1 MSYKL
6 FLFDLDDTLLDFKES
21 EKLSF
26 SSVMQSLGIQ
36 SDMTAL
42 FSQYQIENRK
52 LWTEFEKGLI
62 TQEYLKVERFRRTL
76 EPLQAAVDPHLV
88 AKRYLEAL
96 PESVVLIDGAVEIC
110 RELSAAGE
118 VGIVTNG
125 ISGVQN
131 QRIAKSALEPY
142 ISFICV
148 SEDSGYA
155 KPDVRFFDYAHSLR
169 PHVQKDEMIV
179 IGDRLETDILGAH
192 NFGTDSC
199 WFNPKNDK
207 SMAAVQPKYE
217 VQSLSELRRFIKS

>member
-26 SSVMQSLGIQ
+26 SSVMHSFGIQ
-36 SDMTAL
+36 TDMTTL
-42 FSQYQIENRK
+42 FSRYQIENRK
-52 LWTEFEKGLI
+52 LWTDFERGLV
-62 TQEYLKVERFRRTL
+62 TQEFLKVERFRRAL
-76 EPLQAAVDPHLV
+76 EPLQTGIDPHSV

-110 RELSAAGE
+110 RELSEMGE

-131 QRIAKSALEPY
+131 QRISKSALEPY

-155 KPDVRFFDYAHSLR
+155 KPDVRFFDYTHSLR
-169 PHVQKDEMIV
+169 PHVQKNEMIV

-199 WFNPKNDK
+199 WFNPKNENIVGTVK
-207 SMAAVQPKYE
+207 PKYE
-217 VQSLSELRRFIKS
+217 VQRLSELRRFLK